1 MQNIPFKRALLPL
14 ACSLALYGCVGDESS
29 SSSGG
34 TTNTEDVSTL
44 CSSSDLYAVVCAAND
59 FLDTLSSDEQV
70 SLLLEWTDSSAKT
83 VWSNLPGVTRNG
95 LALGDLSEESLA
107 AALALAKVALSEEG
121 YTDLT
126 GVLAAD
132 DYLNAYGS
140 SGNAV
145 AGSDESSDSSDS
157 EESAESETPPAPPE
171 GDMTPPDGGMAPPD
185 GAGGGATNS
194 AYGAA
199 NYHIALLGVPS
210 VDGDWMLQFGG
221 HHMAYNIT
229 YRSGV
234 VYPVPNH
241 LGVEPKVAFEQ
252 DGETYSPMLDEGA
265 ALVAMFAGLDEN
277 QLAAAYLSDE
287 AYADVLVGPDNGSGV
302 LPTDYPIGSNRRG
315 VLVSE
320 LTQAQ
325 QALVR
330 AAVLQWVG
338 DYPASVAD
346 PLMADYFS
354 AAALADTYIAW
365 AGTESAGVDVDVSG
379 TYMRIDGPRLWIEVA
394 CQSGVIIQGQ
404 THYHSV
410 YRDKTM
416 DYGDS
421 L

>member
-1 MQNIPFKRALLPL
+1 MQHQSWWLPVACGLLL
-14 ACSLALYGCVGDESS
+14 GGCVGDESS
-29 SSSGG
+29 SSSASVA
-34 TTNTEDVSTL
+34 TDTSSL

-59 FLDTLSSDEQV
+59 FLDTLSSAEQV
-70 SLLLEWTDSSAKT
+70 SLLLEWTDASAKT

-95 LALGDLSEESLA
+95 LALGDLSEQSRN
-107 AALALAKVALSEEG
+107 AALALAKAALSDEG
-121 YTDLT
+121 YADLT

-140 SGNAV
+140 SAQGA
-145 AGSDESSDSSDS
+145 AS
-157 EESAESETPPAPPE
+157 EGDDATPPEPPS
-171 GDMTPPDGGMAPPD
+171 GDMTPPEGEFAGGTPPD
-185 GAGGGATNS
+185 GDAGGAGGTS
-194 AYGAA
+194 AYGAE

-241 LGVEPKVAFEQ
+241 LGVEPKAAFEQ
-252 DGETYSPMLDEGA
+252 DGQTYAPMQEEGA
-265 ALVAMFAGLDEN
+265 ALVAMFAALDAD
-277 QLAAAYLSDE
+277 QLAAAFLSDE

-315 VLVSE
+315 VLVSALSE
-320 LTQAQ
+320 AQ

-330 AAVLQWVG
+330 AAVAQWVE
-338 DYPASVAD
+338 DYPASVAQ

-354 AAALADTYIAW
+354 ADALADTYIAW

-379 TYMRIDGPRLWIEVA
+379 TYLRIDGPRLWIEVA
-394 CQSGVIIQGQ
+394 CQSGVIIAGQ